1 MLEAKDKHNIIFY
14 YSSRIGMNT
23 GRGGAYYSMLAHR
36 KQLMSVY
43 NTFLLHQNSLSHS
56 TILDGMEDLVYGK
69 GSIFNSVFKV
79 YSFFSSIR
87 PKVFFSYSNRTFTI
101 YIRFLCKLFRC
112 KYIYVKAGGP
122 NYLMKQYFSNVIFFM
137 KENLD
142 YCKGM
147 GYKNAFLISNRVDPV
162 DVNYERLD
170 QFDFSDYR
178 DCIKILRV
186 SRINKVYKE
195 VFEATI
201 NQHIALQDKGIRVLT
216 HLVGYPEDSEVTA
229 FLADKIKD
237 TKDIYLLTEDRY
249 TVNAVELI
257 PLYDII
263 VGIGRGF
270 WEAVSLN
277 KFVLGY
283 SNNCNY
289 PILVNATNIST
300 FKEYN
305 FSTRVRVDAPEAFV
319 DYLSVYYD
327 RNLNNS
333 YCNEM
338 AKEFDENYSTKNLQR
353 KLLIS
358 IAESNNERYKYLI
371 KTLEMAI
378 SSVLKSNYHKIRG
391 KIKRKL
397 QL

>member
-1 MLEAKDKHNIIFY
+1 MLETKDKQNIIFY
-14 YSSRIGMNT
+14 YSSRIGINT

-43 NTFLLHQNSLSHS
+43 NTLLLHQNSLSHS

-69 GSIFNSVFKV
+69 GSVFNSLFKV
-79 YSFFSSIR
+79 YSFFSSKR
-87 PKVFFSYSNRTFTI
+87 PAVFFSYSNRDFTI
-101 YIRFLCKLFRC
+101 YIRFLCKLFNC

-122 NYLMKQYFSNVIFFM
+122 NYLLNQYFSNVIFFM

-142 YCKGM
+142 HCKGK

-162 DVNYERLD
+162 NVNYERLN
-170 QFDFSDYR
+170 QFDLSNYSEF
-178 DCIKILRV
+178 IKILRV

-201 NQHIALQDKGIRVLT
+201 NQHIALQNKGIRVLT

-229 FLADKIKD
+229 FLTDKVKDIKD
-237 TKDIYLLTEDRY
+237 IDLLTEDKY
-249 TVNAVELI
+249 TVNAVDLI

-283 SNNCNY
+283 TNNCSY
-289 PILVNATNIST
+289 PILVNEDNIST

-305 FSTRVRVDAPEAFV
+305 FSARVRVSAPEPFL
-319 DYLSVYYD
+319 DSLSVYYD
-327 RNLNNS
+327 HNLNKS
-333 YCNEM
+333 YRNGM
-338 AKEFDENYSTKNLQR
+338 SKEFEQNYSTKNLQK

-358 IAESNNERYKYLI
+358 IAESDSEKFKYLI
-371 KTLEMAI
+371 KTLGMFI
-378 SSVLKSNYHKIRG
+378 SGVLKSNYHKIRG
-391 KIKRKL
+391 KIKFVL
-397 QL
+397 QI